1 MIRRINREIIMTRV
15 VVAIVHKGRVILAE
29 VEAVEVFSACYPCC

>member
-15 VVAIVHKGRVILAE
+15 VVATVHRDRVILAAAE
-29 VEAVEVFSACYPCC
+29 VEYSASYLFC